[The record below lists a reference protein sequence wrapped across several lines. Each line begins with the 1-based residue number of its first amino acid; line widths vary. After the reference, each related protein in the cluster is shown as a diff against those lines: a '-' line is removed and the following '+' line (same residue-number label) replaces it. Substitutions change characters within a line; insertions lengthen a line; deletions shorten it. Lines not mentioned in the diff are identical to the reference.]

1 MDTISKPIVP
11 VIIAC
16 LLSVI
21 ILTGCAT
28 ETHRVMLTVKNLRD
42 KTQNIEVYIDGEH
55 EFSASVGPGASVER
69 EFELSLGEHTFDLYH
84 EVNGSYEFYKTQTI
98 DLESDSSV
106 FFELE

>member
-1 MDTISKPIVP
+1 M
-11 VIIAC
+11 IAC
-16 LLSVI
+16 MLSV
-21 ILTGCAT
+21 LMLAGCAT

-42 KTQNIEVYIDGEH
+42 ETQNIQVHIDGEN
-55 EFSASVGPGASVER
+55 EFTSSVGPGASVER